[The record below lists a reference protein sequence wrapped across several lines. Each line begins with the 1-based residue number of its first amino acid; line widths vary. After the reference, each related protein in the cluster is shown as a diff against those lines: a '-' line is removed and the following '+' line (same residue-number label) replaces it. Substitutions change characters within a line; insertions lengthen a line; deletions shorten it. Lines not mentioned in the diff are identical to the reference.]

1 MPHRGFC
8 RAVLLACVSVGAP
21 LCAPAAPGDPVAALL
36 AKHRTFVG
44 WQLGDGSF
52 RTLRLTRERVDADGA
67 VTQRATEY
75 RAGIIYRNHY
85 VFPKRADSVEDS
97 GFTGSVFWS
106 ANQNGFTTPLYGDL
120 AKFRLSYALL
130 FNEGTT
136 VLQGTIGGPVS
147 VEGRQLQSVRL
158 DVPHAD
164 MIEVDVDPDSGA
176 YVRAVIDP
184 GGDEETTVRILS
196 YTAVSPGRKTIGS
209 FRIGEGTRDTYSY
222 TKIEPNAMVTDADLH
237 PPPARAA
244 WTFANPKPIPIA
256 VTPQRALIDAKI
268 NGVKGRFILDT
279 GANAIFLNRSFAD
292 RAKVAKLN
300 ASGMALGL
308 YGAEPSD
315 TRRAETVEIGGN
327 VLSNVVVEATD
338 FNSRDYRGLDRQ
350 NYDGLLGYDV
360 FAGALVTV
368 DFAAQTITIADPA
381 TQQGEP
387 SGLGILTDTS
397 GWIPTIPMTLNRS
410 IAVKAMLD
418 TGDPGAIV
426 FGPDI
431 LYKYHLRMARNI
443 GVRAG
448 MGSVECGNIDTLQIG
463 PITYYGEMA
472 CKLDTDLINGRRIL
486 VGLDFLRHFTVVFDY
501 PRGRLFLQPLRN

>member
-1 MPHRGFC
+1 MSQRGFC
-8 RAVLLACVSVGAP
+8 RAVLLACVGLGAP
-21 LCAPAAPGDPVAALL
+21 LCAPAAPNDAVEVLL
-36 AKHRTFVG
+36 AKHRAFVG
-44 WQLGDGSF
+44 WQFSEGSF
-52 RTLRLTRERVDADGA
+52 RTLRLARERVDAGGA

-75 RAGIIYRNHY
+75 RAGIVYRNHY
-85 VFPKRADSVEDS
+85 VFPKRADAVEDT

-106 ANQNGFTTPLYGDL
+106 TNQNGFTTPLYGDL
-120 AKFRLSYALL
+120 AKFRLSYAVL

-136 VLQGTIGGPVS
+136 TLQGVMGGAVS
-147 VEGRQLQSVRL
+147 VDGKPLQSVRL

-164 MIEVDVDPDSGA
+164 AIEVDIDPDSGA

-184 GGDEETTVRILS
+184 GGDEETTVRILT
-196 YTAVSPGRKTIGS
+196 YTDVAGKKMIGS
-209 FRIGEGTRDTYSY
+209 FRIGEDARDEYTYTR
-222 TKIEPNAMVTDADLH
+222 IEPNVAVTEADLH
-237 PPPARAA
+237 PPPARASWA
-244 WTFANPKPIPIA
+244 FANPKPFPIT
-256 VTPQRALIDAKI
+256 VTPQRVLVDAKV

-279 GANAIFLNRSFAD
+279 GANAIFLNRTFAD
-292 RAKVAKLN
+292 RAKLTKLN
-300 ASGMALGL
+300 VSGTAAGL

-315 TRRAETVEIGGN
+315 TRRADTIEIGGN

-338 FNSRDYRGLDRQ
+338 FNARDYRGLDRQ

-368 DFAAQTITIADPA
+368 DFQAQTMIIADPA
-381 TQQGEP
+381 TQQGDP
-387 SGLGILTDTS
+387 NGLGILTDTS
-397 GWIPTIPMTLNRS
+397 GWIPTIPMTLNRN

-431 LYKYHLRMARNI
+431 LYKYHLRMARSI

-448 MGSVECGNIDTLQIG
+448 MGSVECGNVDTLQIG

-501 PRGRLFLQPLRN
+501 PRGRLFLQPLRG

>member
-1 MPHRGFC
+1 MSRRGFW
-8 RAVLLACVSVGAP
+8 RVALLACVGLGAP
-21 LCAPAAPGDPVAALL
+21 LCAPAAPDDAVAAFLT
-36 AKHRTFVG
+36 KHRTFVG
-44 WQLGDGSF
+44 WQFGDGSF
-52 RTLRLTRERVDADGA
+52 RTLRLSRERVDADGA
-67 VTQRATEY
+67 ITQTATEY
-75 RAGIIYRNHY
+75 RSGVAYRNHY
-85 VFPKRADSVEDS
+85 VFPKRADAAEDS

-106 ANQNGFTTPLYGDL
+106 TNQNGFTTPLYGDL
-120 AKFRLSYALL
+120 ARFRLSYSLL

-136 VLQGTIGGPVS
+136 ALQGVMESTVT
-147 VEGRQLQSVRL
+147 VDGRQLQSMRL

-164 MIEVDVDPDSGA
+164 AIEVDVDPDSGA

-196 YTAVSPGRKTIGS
+196 YTDVSPGKKMIGS
-209 FRIGEGTRDTYSY
+209 FSIGEDARDAYKYTR
-222 TKIEPNAMVTDADLH
+222 IEANVAVSDAELH
-237 PPPARAA
+237 PPPARAS
-244 WTFANPKPIPIA
+244 WTFANPKPFAIA
-256 VTPQRALIDAKI
+256 VTPQRVLVDAKV
-268 NGVKGRFILDT
+268 NGIKGRFILDT
-279 GANAIFLNRSFAD
+279 GANAIFLNRAFAD
-292 RAKVAKLN
+292 RANVAKLN
-300 ASGMALGL
+300 VVGTAVGL
-308 YGAEPSD
+308 YGAEPAD
-315 TRRAETVEIGGN
+315 TRRADTIEIGGN
-327 VLSNVVVEATD
+327 ALSNVVVEATN

-368 DFAAQTITIADPA
+368 DFQAQTMTIADPA
-381 TQQGEP
+381 ARQGDP
-387 SGLGILTDTS
+387 AGLGVLTDTS

-410 IAVKAMLD
+410 IAVNAMLD

-448 MGSVECGNIDTLQIG
+448 MGSVECGNVDTLQIG

-472 CKLDTDLINGRRIL
+472 CKLDTNLINGRRIL